1 MIIIKAKQFLSMGL
15 IFGFLL
21 GVQNGYVALWKDG
34 NPEPLRVFPYLAENL
49 PEADRLAL
57 EQGIHLDNRLQLIE
71 LIEDYLS

>member
-1 MIIIKAKQFLSMGL
+1 MITIKAKQFLSLGL

-21 GVQNGYVALWKDG
+21 GVQNGNVARWKDG
-34 NPEPLRVFPYLAENL
+34 NPEPIRVFPYPAENL

-57 EQGIHLDNRLQLIE
+57 EEGIHLDNKLQLIQ

>member
-1 MIIIKAKQFLSMGL
+1 MITIKAKQFLSMGL

-49 PEADRLAL
+49 PEADRMAL
-57 EQGIHLDNRLQLIE
+57 EQGIHLNNRLQLIQ

>member
-1 MIIIKAKQFLSMGL
+1 MITINVKQFLSLGL
-15 IFGFLL
+15 MFGFLL